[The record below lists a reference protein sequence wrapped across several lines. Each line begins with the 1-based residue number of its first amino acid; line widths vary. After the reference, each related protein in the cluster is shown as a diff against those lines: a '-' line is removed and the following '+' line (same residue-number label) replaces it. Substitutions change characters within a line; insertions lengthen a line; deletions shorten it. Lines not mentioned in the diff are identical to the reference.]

1 MKILFTGGGTAGHIL
16 PIIAIEREIRKIY
29 PKKNLKLYYIGPKD
43 DFNSLLLSQE
53 DIKIKTVLAGKIRR
67 YFGPASFLQNAIDV
81 LFRIP
86 VGIIQAFFFIFFSAP
101 DIIFSKGGYGAL
113 PATLAGWI
121 LRVPIFLHE
130 SDIIPGTTNRFLSRF
145 AMEIFVS
152 FPIKTVEKMPTNK
165 LILVGTPIRRE
176 ILNGDAVLAKEYFN
190 LTGEKPV
197 ILIMGGS
204 QGAQRINEMILEIL
218 PSLLSEFE
226 VIHQCGEKNFKQ
238 NQTEAKIMIKDEDKK
253 YYHLFSF
260 LKEEELKQAYA
271 AAQIIVS
278 RAGASSIFEIAALGK
293 PSILIP
299 LPESAQNH
307 QFRNAYYYGETG
319 ACLVMEESNLTPHYF
334 LEKLKFIAY
343 RPDEI
348 KKMEIAATAFSKPLA
363 AKIIAEYL
371 LGYLL

>member
-16 PIIAIEREIRKIY
+16 PIIAVEREIRKIY
-29 PKKNLKLYYIGPKD
+29 PKKDLKLYYVGPKD

-53 DIKIKTVLAGKIRR
+53 DIKIKTILAGKIRR
-67 YFGPASFLQNAIDV
+67 YLTFQSFFQNIFDV
-81 LFRIP
+81 LFKIP
-86 VGIIQAFFFIFFSAP
+86 FGILQAFFIIFFSSP

-130 SDIIPGTTNRFLSRF
+130 SDIIPGNTNRFLSRF
-145 AMEIFVS
+145 ATEIFVS
-152 FPIKTVEKMPTNK
+152 FPIKTIEKLPVNK
-165 LILVGTPIRRE
+165 MILVGTPIRRE
-176 ILNGDAVLAKEYFN
+176 ILRGDALPAKEYFRIS
-190 LTGEKPV
+190 GEKPV

-218 PSLLSEFE
+218 PSLLWEFE

-238 NQTEAKIMIKDEDKK
+238 AQTEAKIMVKEDQGK

-260 LKEEELKQAYA
+260 LKEEELKLAYA
-271 AAQIIVS
+271 VSQIIVS
-278 RAGASSIFEIAALGK
+278 RAGASSVFEIAALGK

-307 QFRNAYYYGETG
+307 QFRNAYYYAESG
-319 ACLVMEESNLTPHYF
+319 ACLVMEEANLTPHYF
-334 LEKLKFIAY
+334 LEKLKFLAY

-348 KKMEIAATAFSKPLA
+348 RKMEIAATAFSKPLA
-363 AKIIAEYL
+363 GKIIAEYL
-371 LGYLL
+371 LGCLL